1 MPEDYTNTTFT
12 SVAKEMLVT
21 VYMEPCVVT
30 NYSDTVRVVEL
41 RYTLG
46 TPGLIDGFYQ
56 FD

>member
-41 RYTLG
+41 RYTLD
-46 TPGLIDGFYQ
+46 TPDLTDGFYQ